1 MVAVVVVVCIYVRVC
16 THMRVCESVPVCNVH
31 TRVCV
36 YCVRVYTCVCLCSHL
51 QGGGIQ
57 VPGCLGDLQE
67 VWCLCGG
74 LGFRSLG
81 CGCIWDVQGQETD
94 HGPQPA

>member
-1 MVAVVVVVCIYVRVC
+1 M
-16 THMRVCESVPVCNVH
+16 
-31 TRVCV
+31 
-36 YCVRVYTCVCLCSHL
+36 

-67 VWCLCGG
+67 AWCLCGG

-94 HGPQPA
+94 HSLNLPELPTATALDPGSFPLPPVLEPLGSSATTRGREMPEKVTQDPILPGSI